1 MSKWFESEHLREE
14 LSSKWDESIT
24 NAHFLLCVERK
35 WKYLE
40 YSNGE
45 ANDNIPLGIWEPWR
59 IQCKESTKS
68 PQEGKKSGR
77 QEREVDGTW

>member
-1 MSKWFESEHLREE
+1 MGRIYNKCSHLLEI
-14 LSSKWDESIT
+14 STI
-24 NAHFLLCVERK
+24 FLLCVERK

-45 ANDNIPLGIWEPWR
+45 ANDNLPLGIWEPWK

-77 QEREVDGTW
+77 QAREVESTR